1 MDCAG
6 ATTQE
11 GALLECLYF
20 SRLRRRDLVGNGLGD
35 WEWLGAVTQRRDI
48 AVKAILGF
56 STTWVSGYQAS
67 LGPRETPVWVASVW
81 NIQASGRSQT

>member
-35 WEWLGAVTQRRDI
+35 WEWLGAVTQRQDI

-56 STTWVSGYQAS
+56 STTWVSGPQ
-67 LGPRETPVWVASVW
+67 ETPVWVASVW
-81 NIQASGRSQT
+81 NIQASGPSQT